1 MGSKS
6 GEKPNITGRDPG
18 RADWLDLARFIAMVI
33 VMMNHVGL
41 HVPGVNYWGGMFY
54 VPVFFM
60 IAGFFWK
67 SGGRRT
73 EDGKSEPLKSVIGRK
88 AKRLLVPFVVT
99 NLVLAVV
106 FLAKDILSGSFVS
119 SPLASLIRNFGFV
132 YGRNRLLGDHLTLL
146 GSGSMPKCYFMTI
159 LNSPTWFLPALFLVF
174 VYMEL
179 CARVL
184 TGLEKEKE
192 EESILDHKILLVIF
206 LTGLCSVLG
215 HYLTPLLL
223 PWSIDAVPIFAL
235 LFYLGYQ
242 FGQKG
247 LWDKLIVR
255 PYLLFVLGGICVVG
269 GLINGS
275 ANFSIGDY
283 GTSMNLG
290 ILNAVTSSILFLYV
304 CYLCRNFVPS
314 VIAKC
319 GQKTL
324 PLLCWHYPVLAVM
337 DSVILRFF
345 APTGMML
352 MILRGVEI
360 AATFVIILAG
370 QECTIRCR
378 HTFAACKP
386 QRY

>member
-1 MGSKS
+1 MGSMN
-6 GEKPNITGRDPG
+6 GEKNNTTGRDTG
-18 RADWLDLARFIAMVI
+18 RADWLDLARFLAMVI

-67 SGGRRT
+67 PGGKVQAN
-73 EDGKSEPLKSVIGRK
+73 GQPEPVKSVFRRK
-88 AKRLLVPFVVT
+88 AKRLLIPFFVT
-99 NLVLAVV
+99 NLVLALV
-106 FLAKDILSGSFVS
+106 FLAKDVLTGSFAS
-119 SPLASLIRNFGFV
+119 SPLSSLIRNFGFI

-146 GSGSMPKCYFMTI
+146 GPGKMTKCYFMTI

-184 TGLEKEKE
+184 TRLEKEKE

-206 LTGLCSVLG
+206 LTGLCSVMG

-223 PWSIDAVPIFAL
+223 PWSIDALPIFAL

-247 LWDKLIVR
+247 LWDKLVVR
-255 PYLLFVLGGICVVG
+255 PYVIFVLGAICVVG

-290 ILNAVTSSILFLYV
+290 ILNAITSSIMLLYL
-304 CYLCRNFVPS
+304 CYLCRGFVPG
-314 VIAKC
+314 VLAKA

-324 PLLCWHYPVLAVM
+324 PLLCWHYPILVLM
-337 DSVILRFF
+337 DSVIMRFF
-345 APTGMML
+345 APTGMVL
-352 MILRGVEI
+352 MILRGLEI
-360 AATFVIILAG
+360 AATFVIIILG
-370 QECTIRCR
+370 RECTVRCR
-378 HTFAACKP
+378 HALAACKP